1 MTTQDASGAT
11 RSLSEGVRKK
21 KAKRTADGRTSGS
34 PAERWTV
41 LAAGLA
47 EQAYE
52 LLRDW
57 PHDDDATRRA
67 HALAT
72 TAIAMALT
80 KEGA

>member
-1 MTTQDASGAT
+1 MLRVGERADLPGVGRVEEGEGRADA
-11 RSLSEGVRKK
+11 
-21 KAKRTADGRTSGS
+21 RTLGS

-80 KEGA
+80 KGGA